1 MTNAIHQSL
10 LQEIGQSLDIDLE
23 FDENHQCFLLLDEQL
38 MVSIRSLDDAWVFYG
53 MVGNLYPEDVDE
65 GDAAQQNDETENTA
79 QALLSLNLSQAESGG
94 ASIAMQKSSGVIMLV
109 LRVAT
114 IGMYSL
120 GMKDR
125 LAGFVDQLK
134 ATIATLNGET
144 EVPEKEAALPVFPL
158 ATGFFER
165 A

>member
-10 LQEIGQSLDIDLE
+10 LQEIGQSLDIYLE

-94 ASIAMQKSSGVIMLV
+94 ASIAMEKSSGVIMLV